1 MRLRPASFKR
11 RLGGR
16 HRTSGPLMDPTPS
29 ESRPSKDSTV
39 ARAQHGD
46 VDAFGELYRDHSGRV
61 FALCMRMSG
70 DRRQAEEL
78 MQDVF
83 VRAWERLGSFRGDA
97 SFSSWLHRLAVNVV
111 LAGARTDRR
120 REARV
125 TLAEDLAVAEATVER
140 ASAGHGR
147 DPALGIDLER
157 AIAGLP
163 PGARMA
169 FVLHDVEGFSHA
181 EIAELAGRAEGTIRA
196 QLHRARRL
204 LMEALA

>member
-1 MRLRPASFKR
+1 
-11 RLGGR
+11 
-16 HRTSGPLMDPTPS
+16 MDPTPS

-39 ARAQHGD
+39 ARAQRGD
-46 VDAFGELYRDHSGRV
+46 VDAFGELYRDHAGRV
-61 FALCMRMSG
+61 FALCLRMSG
-70 DRRQAEEL
+70 DRRLAEEL

-83 VRAWERLGSFRGDA
+83 VRAWERLSSFRGEA
-97 SFSSWLHRLAVNVV
+97 SFGSWLHRLAVNVV

-120 REARV
+120 RDARV
-125 TLAEDLAVAEATVER
+125 TLAEDLAATEAGSGHT
-140 ASAGHGR
+140 SAGRGS

-157 AIAGLP
+157 AIAALP

-181 EIAELAGRAEGTIRA
+181 EIAKVSGLAEGTIRA
-196 QLHRARRL
+196 QLHRARKL

>member
-1 MRLRPASFKR
+1 
-11 RLGGR
+11 
-16 HRTSGPLMDPTPS
+16 
-29 ESRPSKDSTV
+29 
-39 ARAQHGD
+39 
-46 VDAFGELYRDHSGRV
+46 
-61 FALCMRMSG
+61 MSG
-70 DRRQAEEL
+70 DRRRAEEL

-83 VRAWERLGSFRGDA
+83 VRAWERLASFRGDA
-97 SFSSWLHRLAVNVV
+97 SFGSWLHRLAVNVV
-111 LAGARTDRR
+111 LAGARGDRR

-125 TLAEDLAVAEATVER
+125 TLAEDLAAAEAGAARTVE
-140 ASAGHGR
+140 GR
-147 DPALGIDLER
+147 LADPALRVDLER

-181 EIAELAGRAEGTIRA
+181 EIAELSGLAQGTIRA